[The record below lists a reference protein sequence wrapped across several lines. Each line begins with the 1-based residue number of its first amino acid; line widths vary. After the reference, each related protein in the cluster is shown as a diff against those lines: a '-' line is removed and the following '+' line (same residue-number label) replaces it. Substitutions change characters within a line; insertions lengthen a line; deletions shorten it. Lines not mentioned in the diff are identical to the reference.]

1 MSSIS
6 EKLEE
11 IRRSEANKATSGNTD
26 TTAHTYTAEELQ
38 LRANGEIKLNEV
50 YKDVDNIEKNNLK
63 KKLYR
68 KIIILSTLTVVI
80 EFLPRILFYLFFPDV
95 KGESMPQFVVF
106 MITMTPFV
114 IIHSIVCLIIAFIDI
129 RFTINSLRK
138 KYTKLA
144 LIPGVL
150 GVWLLLP
157 YIFAGIVFL
166 LQKLP

>member
-1 MSSIS
+1 MSSTS

-11 IRRSEANKATSGNTD
+11 KKGSENNEVKSDNAD
-26 TTAHTYTAEELQ
+26 TTARTYTAEELQ
-38 LRANGEIKLNEV
+38 PSANGEIKLNED
-50 YKDVDNIEKNNLK
+50 YKDVNDIEKNNLK

-68 KIIILSTLTVVI
+68 KIIILSTLTIVI

-114 IIHSIVCLIIAFIDI
+114 IIHSIVCLIIAFFDI

-150 GVWLLLP
+150 GVWLLSP